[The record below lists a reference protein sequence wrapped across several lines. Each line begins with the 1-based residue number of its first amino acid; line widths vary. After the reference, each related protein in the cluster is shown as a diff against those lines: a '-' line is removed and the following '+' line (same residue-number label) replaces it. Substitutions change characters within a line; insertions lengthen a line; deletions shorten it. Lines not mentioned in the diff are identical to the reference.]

1 MTFQGE
7 HTKLEIDLCN
17 KMMAYFDANHV
28 EYKWQKAT
36 PYGVLDFY
44 LPASKQIIEVKD
56 SAEIHYMMSAL
67 GQLMFYKTTL
77 PYSHMFIATVDD
89 IPADILAVLKKYRVR
104 EWNQGD
110 KEVEKDDI

>member
-28 EYKWQKAT
+28 EYKWQKVT

-44 LPASKQIIEVKD
+44 LPATKQIIEVKILQIQN
-56 SAEIHYMMSAL
+56 AWAL
-67 GQLMFYKTTL
+67 RGNQRKRDRRLTG
-77 PYSHMFIATVDD
+77 
-89 IPADILAVLKKYRVR
+89 PADRGSAQFTLQGANDEFLDRYSLQARDLLTLAV
-104 EWNQGD
+104 
-110 KEVEKDDI
+110 